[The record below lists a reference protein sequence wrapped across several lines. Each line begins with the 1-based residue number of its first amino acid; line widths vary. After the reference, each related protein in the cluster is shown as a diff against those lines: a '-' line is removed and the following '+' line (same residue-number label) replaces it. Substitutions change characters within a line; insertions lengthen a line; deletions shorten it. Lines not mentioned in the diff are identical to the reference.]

1 MGIKYGRGANFAFA
15 GICTLKRVLSLTACE
30 LDRTEM
36 NWHNYPEHVYSD
48 GRVHVMLVSCTVSD
62 MLPNNETEKESRDFG
77 ILYRI

>member
-1 MGIKYGRGANFAFA
+1 M
-15 GICTLKRVLSLTACE
+15 S
-30 LDRTEM
+30 
-36 NWHNYPEHVYSD
+36 WHNYPEHVYSD